1 MFSNK
6 IIKSVCRCLLA
17 SSVVIAI
24 VAACY
29 IHAQAASAPVRDPD
43 HIFEKSACS
52 WIKIRQMHIVMQK
65 RDYSCGAAA
74 LATIL
79 QYYWRDNVTED
90 QILLTIAKILTVDE
104 MKDRIKKGLA
114 ISDIRRAAVDMGY
127 LSTIGTLTFK
137 QLSESK
143 VPLIVGISPEGYD
156 HFVVYRGVDCDY
168 VYVADPIRGNI
179 RIPIPEFVCQWQKNA
194 ALVVAKPDVDPP
206 KISPLSVRCDEVR
219 LGELNNQLIRTQP
232 QKSFFTQPQKTFF
245 RPAQ

>member
-1 MFSNK
+1 MLAYKN
-6 IIKSVCRCLLA
+6 IKTVCHCLLA
-17 SSVVIAI
+17 SSVIIGI
-24 VAACY
+24 VSACFIY
-29 IHAQAASAPVRDPD
+29 AQAASAPVRDPD
-43 HIFEKSACS
+43 HVFAKSTCN
-52 WIKIRQMHIVMQK
+52 WMQIRKMHIVMQQ

-79 QYYWRDNVTED
+79 KYFWGDNVTED
-90 QILLTIAKILTVDE
+90 QILLTIAKILTPEE

-137 QLSESK
+137 QLTESK

-179 RIPIPEFVCQWQKNA
+179 RIPIPEFVCQWQKNG

-206 KISPLSVRCDEVR
+206 IISPLSVRCDEVR
-219 LGELNNQLIRTQP
+219 LGELNNQVIRTQP
-232 QKSFFTQPQKTFF
+232 QKVFFNRGMGGTP
-245 RPAQ
+245 